1 MADIDQAATLDLG
14 EPRGRGSLLKWVIIG
29 IAALALLGV
38 GGAVWYFFL
47 SGREHFAPKE
57 PKEVEAPLPFFLE
70 LKPFVVSMPSTS
82 GSAHFVQL
90 GVSLQLPRA
99 AAGEMVNA
107 LLPELQDA
115 MRQVLLS
122 FKSDDL
128 QNPDGVNKVRGVMI
142 DRLNKTM
149 LAVLGHDRIAK
160 LSEGSPDGAFVQ
172 NVLFTTLIVE

>member
-1 MADIDQAATLDLG
+1 MADIDQAASLDLG
-14 EPRGRGSLLKWVIIG
+14 DPGGRSSLLKWAMVGVAVLLLIG
-29 IAALALLGV
+29 L

-47 SGREHFAPKE
+47 GGREHFAPKE
-57 PKEVEAPLPFFLE
+57 TKEVEAPLPFFLE
-70 LKPFVVSMPSTS
+70 LKPFVVSMPSTTGAS
-82 GSAHFVQL
+82 HFVQL

-115 MRQVLLS
+115 MRQVLLG

-128 QNPDGVNKVRGVMI
+128 QDPGGVNKVRAAMI
-142 DRLNKTM
+142 DRLNQTM
-149 LAVLGHDRIAK
+149 LVVLGHDRIAK
-160 LSEGSPDGAFVQ
+160 LTDATDSAFVK